1 MDLEITP
8 AELKQRLDQGDKLL
22 IVDVRESWEHQI
34 CALPGARLIPMN
46 TIPANLAEL
55 QGVGEVIL
63 YCHHGMRS
71 MNVAGWLREQ
81 GIESARSLAGGID
94 RWSTDIDPATPRY

>member
-55 QGVGEVIL
+55 QGMGEVIL

-94 RWSTDIDPATPRY
+94 RWSTDIDPAIPRY